1 MGSILHSVAHRL
13 MRHGLRRGLVEG
25 SVLWVVIGAAA
36 WVVRYLTRP
45 ETPVIARE
53 SLRMGE
59 SVLVTHSPAPE
70 VRGRGR
76 AHRERSSGYRPGDL

>member
-1 MGSILHSVAHRL
+1 MGAFLHSVAHRL
-13 MRHGLRRGLVEG
+13 MRRGLRRGLVEG

-59 SVLVTHSPAPE
+59 SVLVTHSPASE
-70 VRGRGR
+70 VHGRGR
-76 AHRERSSGYRPGDL
+76 AHRERSSGDRPGDL